1 MQHSWKLLIIIVV
14 LPKLRLRNLNKQDS
28 LCKIRPPTDTRE
40 ASSTSVW
47 DTALNLRDFNAFVGG
62 NLGEFTSTL
71 DIILDKE
78 SSWILASVVTCHS
91 PLETCSNPVLKFQ
104 HVSRF
109 QCWLLQAKLLMVHYR
124 WTGHSK
130 RSATKM
136 WEYRWAGIFTWIVD
150 ISIGQ
155 KLNIQIRNP
164 G

>member
-1 MQHSWKLLIIIVV
+1 MQHSSVLWIISSCSTQTSSRKPQQTGQPVQNQTTYRYPRGKLDLS
-14 LPKLRLRNLNKQDS
+14 LRH
-28 LCKIRPPTDTRE
+28 
-40 ASSTSVW
+40 SSH
-47 DTALNLRDFNAFVGG
+47 LRDFNPFGWRE
-62 NLGEFTSTL
+62 LGEFTSTL
-71 DIILDKE
+71 DIIHDKE
-78 SSWILASVVTCHS
+78 SSWILASAVTCNS
-91 PLETCSNPVLKFQ
+91 PLERCFNPVLNFQ

-130 RSATKM
+130 RSATQM

-164 G
+164 S